1 MKKVL
6 RSLGYREMCEGL
18 YGKPF
23 AYNLFCFK
31 LKELEFVN
39 TVLGKNGEILI
50 WNKDLYEE
58 EFEENSFM
66 EFIKYCESYSHIEPL
81 LKSDFQFLS
90 RMEELNLIYEKL

>member
-23 AYNLFCFK
+23 AFNLFYFK
-31 LKELEFVN
+31 LKDLEFVN
-39 TVLGKNGEILI
+39 TVLGMNGEILI
-50 WNKDLYEE
+50 WEKEFYKE

-66 EFIKYCESYSHIEPL
+66 EFIKYCEGYSHVEPL
-81 LKSDFQFLS
+81 LKSNFQFLS

>member
-39 TVLGKNGEILI
+39 VVNGKNDEVLI
-50 WNKDLYEE
+50 WNKELYED
-58 EFEENSFM
+58 EFEEINFR
-66 EFIKYCESYSHIEPL
+66 EFIKYCESFSHIEPL

-90 RMEELNLIYEKL
+90 RIEELEMKLYEK